1 MLQRIF
7 RVGDTTLEL
16 TLEGMS
22 FDGAD
27 GEILDVLTDFEENG
41 VTERTGEITDDYAIE
56 RTREVTA
63 NVYSADTLIDLLER
77 MGFSPREVYDYT
89 DDGPP
94 GG

>member
-1 MLQRIF
+1 
-7 RVGDTTLEL
+7 
-16 TLEGMS
+16 MS

-77 MGFSPREVYDYT
+77 MGFSPHEVYDYT

>member
-7 RVGDTTLEL
+7 RVGDATLEL

-77 MGFSPREVYDYT
+77 MGFKPREVYDYT
-89 DDGPP
+89 GDGPP